1 LSSPFSR
8 PYSHLRG
15 HLPGRQR
22 AAKLTGLCP
31 LGLLVDRESLL
42 HLIGSETMTT
52 WEWIVLIV
60 IGALLFEFLV
70 KREFVRLNERVWKL
84 EKRVKQLE
92 DRKD

>member
-1 LSSPFSR
+1 MAISS
-8 PYSHLRG
+8 SHFCG
-15 HLPGRQR
+15 DLPGRHR
-22 AAKLTGLCP
+22 VAKLTSLCP
-31 LGLLVDRESLL
+31 LGLVDRESLL
-42 HLIGSETMTT
+42 HLIGSETTTT

-84 EKRVKQLE
+84 EERVKQLE